1 MLREFVHVVNVV
13 FKNFIQWPKGHDI
26 TYVIDGFKD
35 LSGLP
40 IKSQVHIQKPKGQI
54 FVVDYYF
61 FKSKFYSLQMQVVVD
76 HEKQFCDVF
85 VGMLWSMNDSKF

>member
-1 MLREFVHVVNVV
+1 MYLMLREFVHVVNVV

-40 IKSQVHIQKPKGQI
+40 IKSLK
-54 FVVDYYF
+54 FT
-61 FKSKFYSLQMQVVVD
+61 FKSQKVKYLLLIIIFSKVS
-76 HEKQFCDVF
+76 FIVF
-85 VGMLWSMNDSKF
+85 KCK